1 MEIITMTYY
10 TVELKI
16 LQNLEKSN
24 IIHRSKSNSGL
35 WLGLLMGTCALITF
49 MKEDS
54 SYSEICLLTGLT
66 GLGLIMSC
74 ICLILQLYI
83 DTSSKDFQLLYFLPA
98 SITSML
104 YLLWA
109 NKDLLVSVIW
119 GLGVGTL
126 STWGVLQLM
135 TYLPGCFT
143 LGECIVV
150 MHGVILFLLS
160 SGANLSL
167 RYHLPPLHDDDI
179 VTTILQVGIL
189 YIGLLSIL
197 CVFYPKLRSAKLF
210 YSITFGLLILVVI
223 PVLHILLDQS
233 PLLWMFFFVFGN
245 FRKIFLIMYWIVCL
259 LIGIIIITHQIL
271 SESSASTIERK
282 TFHILAVLVYTPGLI
297 WEPTLL
303 YFASGIVMILF
314 MMFELMRLI
323 NLPPLNKVLKLGFSA
338 FVDEKDSL
346 ISLTPLYLHVGL
358 SFPLWMPSSNIGL
371 LPLISGVTVLGIGD
385 SAASFIGSKYG
396 THKWPETSK
405 TVEGTIACVLGQL
418 LFIYGLAI
426 IGVIPSGW
434 VLVKSTL
441 AIIAVS
447 IIEAR
452 TNQVDNLALP
462 LLLYIFLIT

>member
-1 MEIITMTYY
+1 MSVSDGSFDSELGSTVLVQDDSCGASDDALNSLEMKSII
-10 TVELKI
+10 
-16 LQNLEKSN
+16 
-24 IIHRSKSNSGL
+24 
-35 WLGLLMGTCALITF
+35 
-49 MKEDS
+49 
-54 SYSEICLLTGLT
+54 LTR
-66 GLGLIMSC
+66 
-74 ICLILQLYI
+74 
-83 DTSSKDFQLLYFLPA
+83 
-98 SITSML
+98 
-104 YLLWA
+104 
-109 NKDLLVSVIW
+109 N
-119 GLGVGTL
+119 
-126 STWGVLQLM
+126 
-135 TYLPGCFT
+135 
-143 LGECIVV
+143 
-150 MHGVILFLLS
+150 LLS
-160 SGANLSL
+160 F
-167 RYHLPPLHDDDI
+167 RYDAS
-179 VTTILQVGIL
+179 QFVGIL

>member
-179 VTTILQVGIL
+179 VTTILQ
-189 YIGLLSIL
+189 
-197 CVFYPKLRSAKLF
+197 K
-210 YSITFGLLILVVI
+210 
-223 PVLHILLDQS
+223 H
-233 PLLWMFFFVFGN
+233 
-245 FRKIFLIMYWIVCL
+245 
-259 LIGIIIITHQIL
+259 
-271 SESSASTIERK
+271 
-282 TFHILAVLVYTPGLI
+282 
-297 WEPTLL
+297 
-303 YFASGIVMILF
+303 
-314 MMFELMRLI
+314 
-323 NLPPLNKVLKLGFSA
+323 
-338 FVDEKDSL
+338 
-346 ISLTPLYLHVGL
+346 
-358 SFPLWMPSSNIGL
+358 
-371 LPLISGVTVLGIGD
+371 
-385 SAASFIGSKYG
+385 
-396 THKWPETSK
+396 
-405 TVEGTIACVLGQL
+405 
-418 LFIYGLAI
+418 
-426 IGVIPSGW
+426 
-434 VLVKSTL
+434 
-441 AIIAVS
+441 
-447 IIEAR
+447 
-452 TNQVDNLALP
+452 
-462 LLLYIFLIT
+462 